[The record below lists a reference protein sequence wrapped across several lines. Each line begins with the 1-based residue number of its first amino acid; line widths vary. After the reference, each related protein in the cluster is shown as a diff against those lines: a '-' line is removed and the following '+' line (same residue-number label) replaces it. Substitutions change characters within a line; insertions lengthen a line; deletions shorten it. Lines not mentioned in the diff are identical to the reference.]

1 MSNMPERIWAW
12 FFTENLR
19 DDVISGGWTEEPERR
34 VQEYI
39 RADIVAQLVIS
50 LEEALAWTD
59 ETFDADD
66 WRDNAEAA
74 ISKIEGRFSVQCRK
88 DQTP

>member
-1 MSNMPERIWAW
+1 MSDMPERIWTVHWGTDGAVMNGAW
-12 FFTENLR
+12 ADTVRHF
-19 DDVISGGWTEEPERR
+19 GGG
-34 VQEYI
+34 VEYI

-88 DQTP
+88 DETP